1 MPVLIYDGQ
10 CGFCAIWV
18 HYWRHLTGER
28 VTYVPSQEAAAQY
41 PEISAGEFKRS
52 VWLVHPDG
60 TRTGGAQAVFDL
72 MTYALGKSWPLWMYR
87 HVPGFSWASEVSF
100 GFIARHRSFFYW
112 VTRIFWGKQV
122 EPSTYRWTGSLF
134 LQGLALVYFVAF
146 ISLIPQIIGLI
157 GEHGI
162 LPARDYLETIRS
174 EFGSNRYSIFP
185 TLAWLNSSDAFMQAM
200 CWSGVVLA
208 IALLVGIAP
217 IPVAAGLYLLYL
229 SINTAG
235 QAFLSFQWDALLLE
249 AGFAAILLAPWG
261 LWPSYTTEPPKIPRW
276 VLRFLIFRLMLESGA
291 VKLLSG
297 DPTWRGLTA
306 LNFHYETQPL
316 PTPLAWYAHKLP
328 EAFQKF
334 SVGAV
339 FFVELAVPFL
349 FLMPRRL
356 RIIGAWITIVF
367 QLIIAA
373 TGNYTFFNLL
383 TIVLCIPL
391 FDDRHFRLHKK
402 GPPAALLLGKGENGN
417 VPLTKGDGRE
427 AAGGRSHTPLST
439 TFCARVR
446 VALSLLVIAIG
457 LFQLFT
463 TLGLSLP
470 LPEFLNSL
478 DDYAR
483 AFQVVNHYG
492 LFAVMT
498 TSRPEIIIEGSD
510 DGENRKSYEFPFK
523 AGDLMGP
530 PRWVAPFQPRLDWQM
545 WFAALGSYRDT
556 PWFSKLMIRLLEGSP
571 EVVGLLAKNPFPDKP
586 PQYVRAVTYDYH
598 FSSFATRRSTG
609 AWWTRQS
616 VGPYFPPVSLR
627 P

>member
-1 MPVLIYDGQ
+1 MAFAP
-10 CGFCAIWV
+10 
-18 HYWRHLTGER
+18 
-28 VTYVPSQEAAAQY
+28 
-41 PEISAGEFKRS
+41 
-52 VWLVHPDG
+52 
-60 TRTGGAQAVFDL
+60 
-72 MTYALGKSWPLWMYR
+72 GKSWPLWVYR
-87 HVPGFSWASEVSF
+87 HVPGFSWAGEVSY
-100 GFIARHRSFFYW
+100 GFIARHRSLFYW

-134 LQGLALVYFVAF
+134 VRGLALVYFVAF
-146 ISLIPQIIGLI
+146 ISLIPQISGLI

-174 EFGSNRYSIFP
+174 EFGPNRYSIFP
-185 TLAWLNSSDAFMQAM
+185 TLAWLNSSDAFMQGM

-208 IALLVGIAP
+208 IGLLVGIAP
-217 IPVAAGLYLLYL
+217 IPVAAALYLLYL
-229 SINTAG
+229 SINTVG

-249 AGFAAILLAPWG
+249 AGFAAILLAPRG
-261 LWPSYTTEPPKIPRW
+261 LWQRYTTEPPKIPRW

-339 FFVELAVPFL
+339 FFVELAVPIL
-349 FLMPRRL
+349 FFMPRKM
-356 RIIGAWITIVF
+356 RIIGAWITIAF

-373 TGNYTFFNLL
+373 TGNYTFFNML

-391 FDDRHFRLHKK
+391 FDDRHFRRSPL
-402 GPPAALLLGKGENGN
+402 PLGEGGTPK
-417 VPLTKGDGRE
+417 
-427 AAGGRSHTPLST
+427 AG
-439 TFCARVR
+439 RVR
-446 VALSLLVIAIG
+446 AAVALMIIAIG
-457 LFQLFT
+457 LFQLLA
-463 TLGLSLP
+463 TLGVSLP
-470 LPEFLNSL
+470 LPQVLNSL

-483 AFQVVNHYG
+483 PFQVVNHYG

-510 DGENRKSYEFPFK
+510 DGENWKSYEFPFK
-523 AGDLMGP
+523 AGDVMEP
-530 PRWVAPFQPRLDWQM
+530 PRWVEPFQPRLDWQM
-545 WFAALGSYRDT
+545 WFAALGSYRDS
-556 PWFSKLMIRLLEGSP
+556 PWFSSLMIRLLEGSP
-571 EVVGLLAKNPFPDKP
+571 EVAGLLEKNPFPDRP
-586 PQYVRAVTYDYH
+586 PHFVRAVTYDYH
-598 FSSFATRRSTG
+598 FSDFAARRSTG

-616 VGPYFPPVSLR
+616 IGQYFPPVSLR

>member
-1 MPVLIYDGQ
+1 VPVLIYDGR

-18 HYWRHLTGER
+18 NYWRLVTGER
-28 VTYVPSQEAAAQY
+28 VTYVPSQEVADQY
-41 PEISAGEFKRS
+41 PEISAEEFKRS

-60 TRTGGAQAVFDL
+60 TRTSGAEAVFGL
-72 MTYALGKSWPLWMYR
+72 MAYGHGKNWPLWMYR
-87 HVPGFSWASEVSF
+87 HVPGFGWASEVSYR
-100 GFIARHRSFFYW
+100 FIARHRSFFYW
-112 VTRIFWGKQV
+112 VTRIFWGTQV
-122 EPSTYRWTGSLF
+122 EPSTYRRTSSLF
-134 LQGLALVYFVAF
+134 LRGLALVYFVAF

-174 EFGSNRYSIFP
+174 EFGGNRYAIFP
-185 TLAWLNSSDAFMQAM
+185 TLAWLNSSNVFIQAM
-200 CWSGVVLA
+200 CWSGAVLA
-208 IALLVGIAP
+208 IALLVGVAP
-217 IPVAAGLYLLYL
+217 IPVAAGLYVLYL
-229 SINTAG
+229 SINTIG
-235 QAFLSFQWDALLLE
+235 QAFLSFQWDSLLLE

-261 LWPSYTTEPPKIPRW
+261 LWPGYKAEPPKIPRW

-297 DPTWRGLTA
+297 DPAWRGLTA

-334 SVGAV
+334 SVGTV

-349 FLMPRRL
+349 FFMPRRL
-356 RIIGAWITIVF
+356 RIIGAWITIAF

-391 FDDRHFRLHKK
+391 FDDRHFRRSSPLPLGEV
-402 GPPAALLLGKGENGN
+402 GPSKTG
-417 VPLTKGDGRE
+417 
-427 AAGGRSHTPLST
+427 
-439 TFCARVR
+439 RVR
-446 VALSLLVIAIG
+446 VAISLLIIAIG
-457 LFQLFT
+457 LFQLVA
-463 TLGLSLP
+463 TLGFSLP
-470 LPEFLNSL
+470 LPGFLYSL
-478 DDYAR
+478 DDYAQ

-510 DGENRKSYEFPFK
+510 DGENWKSYEFPFK
-523 AGDLMGP
+523 AGDVLER

-545 WFAALGSYRDT
+545 WFAALGSYRDA
-556 PWFSKLMIRLLEGSP
+556 PWFSRLIIRLLEGSP
-571 EVVGLLAKNPFPDKP
+571 EVVGFLEKNPFPDKP
-586 PQYVRAVTYDYH
+586 PHFIRAVTYDYH
-598 FSSFATRRSTG
+598 FSDVATRRSTG

-616 VGPYFPPVSLR
+616 AGQYFPSVSLKQ
-627 P
+627 